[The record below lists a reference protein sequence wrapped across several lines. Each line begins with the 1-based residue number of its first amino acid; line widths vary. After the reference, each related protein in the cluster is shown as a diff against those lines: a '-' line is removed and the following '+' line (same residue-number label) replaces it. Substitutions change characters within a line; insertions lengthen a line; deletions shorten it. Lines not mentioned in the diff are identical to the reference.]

1 MQMPEKSGVVLNRR
15 EALRQLLEDVDLG
28 KTGYRAILI
37 YDVSRWG
44 RFQNSDEAAHYE
56 FLCTRSGIRLHYC
69 AEQFINDDTPSS
81 AILKALKRS
90 MAAEFSR
97 ELGVKVFE
105 GKSRLVKLGFW
116 VGGAP
121 GYGYRRMMVSATG
134 KPKQKLKSG
143 EHKSLT
149 TDRIILVPGP
159 RKEVECVRR
168 MFGMVLQHR
177 LGCTAIARDL
187 NRDGIPFYGG
197 HWRNEDVFNVLTNPK
212 YAGWNAWNRTSQKLR
227 SNVIRVQPDR
237 WILRQGAF
245 ASIIDQHTF
254 DRLQARLPRN
264 ADRLWSD
271 QELLN
276 KLKRLLAAKGR
287 LSEKLILK
295 ARGMP
300 STCTLR

>member
-1 MQMPEKSGVVLNRR
+1 
-15 EALRQLLEDVDLG
+15 
-28 KTGYRAILI
+28 
-37 YDVSRWG
+37 
-44 RFQNSDEAAHYE
+44 
-56 FLCTRSGIRLHYC
+56 
-69 AEQFINDDTPSS
+69 
-81 AILKALKRS
+81 
-90 MAAEFSR
+90 MATVEC
-97 ELGVKVFE
+97 
-105 GKSRLVKLGFW
+105 
-116 VGGAP
+116 
-121 GYGYRRMMVSATG
+121 
-134 KPKQKLKSG
+134 
-143 EHKSLT
+143 
-149 TDRIILVPGP
+149 RIILVLRDLG
-159 RKEVECVRR
+159 RR
-168 MFGMVLQHR
+168 SSVCAGCLEWSYSSIDSGVLQS
-177 LGCTAIARDL
+177 LVEL
-187 NRDGIPFYGG
+187 NRDGIPFL
-197 HWRNEDVFNVLTNPK
+197 WWPLERNEDVFNVLTNPK

-300 STCTLR
+300 STRTLRKRFGSYREMYALVGYHPPVKDLYRSAQGERTKRLRREIVDRITSLFPEHVAVHCLPNRNRPVLRGGW